1 MNDSHERKFTGAW
14 IAGRID
20 DGSYGKIERIA
31 LNFHSSGP
39 CIERADEQTIEELI
53 PEVSF
58 TFELSQ
64 PAEVSFDIFTLGGRK
79 IMQIEPVHCSI
90 GFHAIDWN
98 GKDAFGDKL
107 ANGVYL
113 YRLKAVG
120 DEETVSFIGRLAKYE

>member
-1 MNDSHERKFTGAW
+1 MNFKRSFSKASENDITLLSITEAKLKLFNVT
-14 IAGRID
+14 
-20 DGSYGKIERIA
+20 
-31 LNFHSSGP
+31 NFPNPFANST
-39 CIERADEQTIEELI
+39 Q
-53 PEVSF
+53 F

-79 IMQIEPVHCSI
+79 IMQIEPEYYSI

-98 GKDAFGDKL
+98 SKDAFGDKL

-120 DEETVSFIGRLAKYE
+120 DEETASFIGRLAKYE